1 MASWKIEFWA
11 HRPCVCPSAECPS
24 SLEPRMASTRMGAPL
39 VGIQSNQFKD
49 LACGSSPIVAC
60 SIASRSGRV
69 RGRIRSG
76 IFHDLRSGDIFLD
89 RARGTCFLTAAAA
102 VGAVGDDE
110 TGDIDSE
117 LQVEA
122 RAAVVNVLLAA
133 GLSEEKASTIVS
145 AAPGF
150 LADLV
155 RTYKD
160 LEQEL
165 EDLEQLQFTA
175 SRKVGKSSLEESL
188 SHDSKARLQQLAS
201 KSNGFAPLLESL
213 GVSLP
218 SVPRITHT
226 LSSQRLPDVMRKIE
240 YIEELLK
247 STVHDGRPVDDLMRH
262 MMKNLSLSPDEE
274 LQRTLSFYE
283 KLEAR
288 RGLGALMEA
297 PYALLQLIDSFPQIF
312 TRDLVNEIKPAVHL
326 LEEYGVPREKL
337 GRVILCFP
345 PLLLKDVTA
354 ELRPRM
360 KELKKVGVA
369 ARNYGRMILKYPWLL
384 SQSVADNVEETF
396 KFLDS
401 NKVLKSKIDG
411 IITRCPQLL
420 GFSSRA
426 ALVPMIQHLEK
437 CGVKSKRLGRVIAL
451 APQILTITPQEFDD
465 VVAFLNGYGY
475 DPEDIDKLLRRAPEI
490 FAANIEGTLQRKV
503 DFLLELGIKP
513 AKLFRIIKFY
523 PEILS
528 MSVDD
533 ALRPRVTYLRN
544 RGFANHEISR
554 MVFKFPPLLGYN
566 AESVLSPKL
575 DFLTETMKRPIKDVV
590 QYPKFFSFS
599 LEKKIRPRARVL
611 ANRQIE
617 CDLQS
622 MLAKNDDQFAAEFL
636 GFETMYLPPLK

>member
-102 VGAVGDDE
+102 VGAAGDDE

-133 GLSEEKASTIVS
+133 GVSEEKASTIVS

-165 EDLEQLQFTA
+165 EDLEQWQFTA

-188 SHDSKARLQQLAS
+188 SNDSKARLQQLAS

-226 LSSQRLPDVMRKIE
+226 LSSQRLPDVMRK
-240 YIEELLK
+240 
-247 STVHDGRPVDDLMRH
+247 VF
-262 MMKNLSLSPDEE
+262 LSLQCP
-274 LQRTLSFYE
+274 LQQMQ
-283 KLEAR
+283 
-288 RGLGALMEA
+288 RGLTH
-297 PYALLQLIDSFPQIF
+297 PSFF
-312 TRDLVNEIKPAVHL
+312 
-326 LEEYGVPREKL
+326 
-337 GRVILCFP
+337 F
-345 PLLLKDVTA
+345 
-354 ELRPRM
+354 
-360 KELKKVGVA
+360 
-369 ARNYGRMILKYPWLL
+369 
-384 SQSVADNVEETF
+384 
-396 KFLDS
+396 
-401 NKVLKSKIDG
+401 
-411 IITRCPQLL
+411 
-420 GFSSRA
+420 
-426 ALVPMIQHLEK
+426 
-437 CGVKSKRLGRVIAL
+437 
-451 APQILTITPQEFDD
+451 
-465 VVAFLNGYGY
+465 
-475 DPEDIDKLLRRAPEI
+475 
-490 FAANIEGTLQRKV
+490 
-503 DFLLELGIKP
+503 
-513 AKLFRIIKFY
+513 FRILFY
-523 PEILS
+523 
-528 MSVDD
+528 
-533 ALRPRVTYLRN
+533 
-544 RGFANHEISR
+544 F
-554 MVFKFPPLLGYN
+554 
-566 AESVLSPKL
+566 
-575 DFLTETMKRPIKDVV
+575 
-590 QYPKFFSFS
+590 Q
-599 LEKKIRPRARVL
+599 
-611 ANRQIE
+611 
-617 CDLQS
+617 
-622 MLAKNDDQFAAEFL
+622 
-636 GFETMYLPPLK
+636 